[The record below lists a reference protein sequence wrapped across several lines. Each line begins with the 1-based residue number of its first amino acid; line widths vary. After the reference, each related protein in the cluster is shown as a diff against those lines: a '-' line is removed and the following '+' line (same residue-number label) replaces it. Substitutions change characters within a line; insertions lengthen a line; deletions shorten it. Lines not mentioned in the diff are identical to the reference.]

1 MSLQRLFSLQL
12 HLQPKF
18 KLHKSINFTKSIQA
32 LAIITDEFLTTTK
45 LNLTHNAEWTPGS
58 ISYSK
63 LLSQCCKSHSLNPG
77 LQVHTHLIKLGI
89 NHDPK
94 CRNHLI
100 NLYSKSRVFGYAR
113 KVLDESP
120 EPDLVSWFALISGY
134 VVNGFNEEALVGFT
148 EMHKLGIR
156 CNEFTFPSVLKACS
170 IKKDIVGGK
179 QIHKIVVV
187 TGFES
192 DVFVANTLVAVY
204 AKCGNFLDSR
214 KLFDQIVQRNI
225 VSWNALFSCYTQG
238 EYYDQ
243 AITLFQDMISSG
255 LRPDEF
261 SLSTIIN
268 TCTGLRDVK
277 QGRKIHG
284 CLVKHGYGSDPFS
297 CNALVDMY
305 SKNGDFDD
313 AKAVF
318 DRIVDPDIVSWN
330 AVIAGCVLHELND
343 TGLEL
348 LVRMRRSGLK
358 PNMFTF
364 SSVLKA
370 CTGLGLQ
377 DSGVKDLGQQFHS
390 ILIKSNINLDPFLCC
405 GLIDIYCKSGEMEDA
420 TRVYNMMPEKEL
432 VALNALLCGYS
443 HNSNDIEG
451 LLLFA
456 EEYKDGLGF
465 NETTLLAIL
474 NSAASLQTV
483 NVGEQIHGLS
493 VKTGFQ
499 SDPFVINSL
508 VDCYA
513 KCGHVEKARKVFDE
527 SDIADL
533 ATFTSL
539 ISAYAQSGQG
549 EEAIKIYLKMQDLDL
564 KPDSFICSSLINT
577 CASLSAYEQ
586 GKQIH
591 VHTLKFG
598 LLTDTFTAN
607 SLVNMYARCGSID
620 DATRAFLEVPEKG
633 IVSWSAMIGGFAQH
647 GFGKEALS
655 LFNDMLKDGI
665 ASNNVTL
672 VSVLTACNHA
682 GLVTQAK
689 HYFETME
696 GVFGIKP
703 TQEHYACMI
712 DILGR
717 AGKLNEA
724 MDLVNNMPFEA
735 NASVGGAVLG
745 AARTHKNVD
754 LGQLAAQKLMLLDP
768 EKSGTHVLLA
778 NIYASAGLWEN
789 VADVRRL
796 MKDNKVK
803 KEPRMSWLEVKDR
816 VYTFIVGDRTHS
828 MTKQIYE
835 KLDELMELVGKEGY
849 EPVLET
855 DLHNV
860 KISEKEALL
869 SYHSEK
875 LAVAFGLLVTPKRAP
890 IQVKKNLRVC
900 IDCHTFLKFVSKV
913 VTREMVVRDIN
924 MFHHFRDGSCSCGDY
939 W

>member
-1 MSLQRLFSLQL
+1 MSLQRLFSLKNP
-12 HLQPKF
+12 LQPHF
-18 KLHKSINFTKSIQA
+18 KLLKPTIFTKSIQA
-32 LAIITDEFLTTTK
+32 LAIITENPQTTTK
-45 LNLTHNAEWTPGS
+45 LNLTHDVEWAAGS

-63 LLSQCCKSHSLNPG
+63 LLSQCCKTKSLNPG
-77 LQVHTHLIKLGI
+77 QEIHTHLIKLGLD
-89 NHDPK
+89 NDLK

-100 NLYSKSRVFGYAR
+100 NLYSKCRVFGGAR
-113 KVLDESP
+113 KLLDEST
-120 EPDLVSWFALISGY
+120 EPDLVSWSALISGY
-134 VVNGFNEEALVGFT
+134 VLNGLGEEALLGFT
-148 EMHKLGIR
+148 EMHAMGIR
-156 CNEFTFPSVLKACS
+156 CNEFTFPSVLKACAM
-170 IKKDIVGGK
+170 KKDIVGGK
-179 QIHKIVVV
+179 QIHGVVVV

-192 DVFVANTLVAVY
+192 DAFVANTLVVVY
-204 AKCGNFLDSR
+204 AKCGEFLDSR
-214 KLFDQIVQRNI
+214 RLFDQIPERNI

-238 EYYDQ
+238 DLFEQ
-243 AITLFQDMISSG
+243 AIGLFQDMIGSG

-268 TCTGLRDVK
+268 ACTGLRDIN

-284 CLVKHGYGSDPFS
+284 YLIKHGYSSDPFS

-305 SKNGDFDD
+305 SKVGDFED

-318 DRIVDPDIVSWN
+318 DHIQNPDIVSWN
-330 AVIAGCVLHELND
+330 AVIAGCVLHEYND
-343 TGLEL
+343 TALEL
-348 LVRMRRSGLK
+348 MLKMRRSRIK

-370 CTGLGLQ
+370 CSGLGFQ
-377 DSGVKDLGQQFHS
+377 GLGQQFHS
-390 ILIKSNINLDPFLCC
+390 ILIKSDIELDPFLCC
-405 GLIDIYCKSGEMEDA
+405 GLIDIYSKCGEMEDA

-432 VALNALLCGYS
+432 IALNALLCGYS
-443 HNSNDIEG
+443 HNNNDIEA
-451 LLLFA
+451 LSLFA
-456 EEYKDGLGF
+456 EEHSDGLGF
-465 NETTLLAIL
+465 NETTLLSIL
-474 NSAASLQTV
+474 NSAAGLQDV

-493 VKTGFQ
+493 LRTGFE

-508 VDCYA
+508 IDCYA
-513 KCGHVEKARKVFDE
+513 KCGSVEKARKVFDE
-527 SDIADL
+527 SSIADL

-549 EEAIKIYLKMQDLDL
+549 EEAIQLYLKLQDLEL
-564 KPDSFICSSLINT
+564 KPDPFICSSLLNT
-577 CASLSAYEQ
+577 SASLSAYEQ

-598 LLTDTFTAN
+598 LLSDTFTAN

-620 DATRAFLEVPEKG
+620 DATRAFSEVPEKG

-647 GFGKEALS
+647 GYGKEALA

-665 ASNNVTL
+665 APNNVTL
-672 VSVLTACNHA
+672 VSVLCACNHA

-689 HYFETME
+689 QYFESME
-696 GVFGIKP
+696 DVFGIKP

-717 AGKLNEA
+717 AGKLHEA

-735 NASVGGAVLG
+735 NASVWGALLG

-754 LGQLAAQKLMLLDP
+754 LGQTAAQKLMLLDP

-796 MKDNKVK
+796 MKDSKVK
-803 KEPRMSWLEVKDR
+803 KEPGMSWLEVKDR
-816 VYTFIVGDRTHS
+816 VYTFIVGDRSHS
-828 MTKQIYE
+828 MTKEIYK
-835 KLDELMELVGKEGY
+835 KLEELMELVGKEGY
-849 EPVLET
+849 VPVLEI

-860 KISEKEALL
+860 QRSEKEVLL
-869 SYHSEK
+869 SFHSEK
-875 LAVAFGLLVTPKRAP
+875 LAVAFGLIATPTRAP
-890 IQVKKNLRVC
+890 IRVKKNLRVC

-913 VTREMVVRDIN
+913 VTREIIVRDIN
-924 MFHHFRDGSCSCGDY
+924 RFHHFRDGSCSCGDY